1 MFNILVIL
9 VIISGYAFYKSK
21 NEQTS
26 YSVKVIMSCG
36 LAGTI
41 CSLIDKLFWG
51 GSLDFCRYQA
61 FYFRLKDCYLTVAE
75 IIFVVIGIL
84 HNREISMKE
93 YIYFAIVSLK
103 DKFRR

>member
-1 MFNILVIL
+1 
-9 VIISGYAFYKSK
+9 
-21 NEQTS
+21 
-26 YSVKVIMSCG
+26 MSCG

-51 GSLDFCRYQA
+51 GSLDFA
-61 FYFRLKDCYLTVAE
+61 DTKLFIFDLKDCYLTVAE

-93 YIYFAIVSLK
+93 YIYFCYRQFKI
-103 DKFRR
+103 